1 MVSLERDHLE
11 LEIIGKKVLLSVTFG
26 EPTKS
31 WPISL
36 VKSASYFFHRHFKY
50 TKKAINTLNINKL
63 NCFVAYQKVSAYQT
77 AVKASLSSLQC
88 ISPMSQSMDETWR
101 DHGHKKNSAIYQV

>member
-11 LEIIGKKVLLSVTFG
+11 LEIIGKKVLLSVTLG

-36 VKSASYFFHRHFKY
+36 VKSASYFF
-50 TKKAINTLNINKL
+50 TDISNTPKKL
-63 NCFVAYQKVSAYQT
+63 
-77 AVKASLSSLQC
+77 
-88 ISPMSQSMDETWR
+88 
-101 DHGHKKNSAIYQV
+101 

>member
-1 MVSLERDHLE
+1 MISLERPHLE
-11 LEIIGKKVLLSVTFG
+11 HEIIREKVLWSVSLG

-36 VKSASYFFHRHFKY
+36 VKSAIYFFHRHFKY

-63 NCFVAYQKVSAYQT
+63 NCFVAYQMVPAYQT
-77 AVKASLSSLQC
+77 AVKAS
-88 ISPMSQSMDETWR
+88 
-101 DHGHKKNSAIYQV
+101 A